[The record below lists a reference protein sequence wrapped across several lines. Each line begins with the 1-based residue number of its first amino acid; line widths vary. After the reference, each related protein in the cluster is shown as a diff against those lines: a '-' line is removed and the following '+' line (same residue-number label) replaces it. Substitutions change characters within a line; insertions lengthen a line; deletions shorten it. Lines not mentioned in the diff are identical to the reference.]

1 MTMLLLH
8 VHGGRGF
15 PAIDLI
21 VVTVTERL
29 QAPVPPYVSNKLYHL
44 ISVWTYLTASY
55 YQTGSNAVDVSSK
68 AEYPSHYV
76 LGPLSKWFILYLKRN
91 FQQRQQDN
99 PEIFGKKKMFKGAKT
114 RREQL

>member
-99 PEIFGKKKMFKGAKT
+99 PEIFGKKKNV
-114 RREQL
+114 